1 MAPASNEEQ
10 FKFLISCI
18 RYSNNGKV
26 FPLFPPLHFAVYLL
40 LNHHL
45 TVLSKK
51 NTKIAQV
58 DFGRVAKECNI
69 VTKGAAAKRYE
80 RMMRSHGIA
89 PNAASIK
96 PAPSSSSSSSAPTS
110 ASRNKAS
117 SSKKR
122 KFSAEEENIDDEEE
136 TSNRVVSK
144 SRLKREVKNEMGTHV
159 NANHAIVKEEGY
171 REDSPSAQLQEGL
184 QMGLGA
190 GLCDVNRELV
200 GYYSGGSSAGGS
212 VNGDVGGGEFGD
224 VEGYAGAMSTGGM
237 NARGM
242 KTYRQPENG
251 FGFNVGGYGGILGG
265 QGMMGNG
272 NRMGG
277 HGGQNMM
284 TPRSHAAGSGGTGIG
299 SQQYQSMGQ
308 GYDSQGGSDSP
319 LLVE

>member
-26 FPLFPPLHFAVYLL
+26 
-40 LNHHL
+40 
-45 TVLSKK
+45 
-51 NTKIAQV
+51 
-58 DFGRVAKECNI
+58 DFGQVAKECNI

-96 PAPSSSSSSSAPTS
+96 PAPSSSSSPSAPTS
-110 ASRNKAS
+110 ASRNKSS

-122 KFSAEEENIDDEEE
+122 KFSHEEENIDDEEE
-136 TSNRVVSK
+136 TSNQVASK
-144 SRLKREVKNEMGTHV
+144 SRLKREVKSEMGGHA
-159 NANHAIVKEEGY
+159 NANHAIVKEEVY

-200 GYYSGGSSAGGS
+200 GYYSGGSGVSGS
-212 VNGDVGGGEFGD
+212 VSGDAGGGEFSD
-224 VEGYAGAMSTGGM
+224 VEGYAGAMSAGGM
-237 NARGM
+237 NAGGM
-242 KTYRQPENG
+242 NTYSQPQNG
-251 FGFNVGGYGGILGG
+251 FGFNVGGYSGMMGG

-284 TPRSHAAGSGGTGIG
+284 TPRSHTAGSGGMGMG
-299 SQQYQSMGQ
+299 AQQYQSMGQ
-308 GYDSQGGSDSP
+308 GYDSQGGSESP